1 MIKSIIFM
9 IAICSIILLIFNS
22 YFYVKT
28 SKLIAK
34 HQAEWDKIK
43 STLDEHEVFD
53 VYMEYCKH
61 LMMTQHPIVGAC
73 FPRM

>member
-1 MIKSIIFM
+1 MIKFIIFM

-22 YFYVKT
+22 YFYIKT
-28 SKLIAK
+28 SDLIAK
-34 HQAEWDKIK
+34 HQSEWDKIK
-43 STLDEHEVFD
+43 STLYEHEVFD
-53 VYMEYCKH
+53 AYMEYCKY